1 MVEGLSGLNG
11 LFLLA
16 RRSVLQGD
24 KIRCSVCT
32 AAAVTKQSKVRRG
45 EG

>member
-1 MVEGLSGLNG
+1 MVEGSSGLNG

-16 RRSVLQGD
+16 RALQGD
-24 KIRCSVCT
+24 MIRCSVCT
-32 AAAVTKQSKVRRG
+32 AAAVAKPSNVRRG